1 MYLKKLEL
9 NGFKSFADKTTLK
22 ILPGITSIV
31 GPNGCGKTNIV
42 DAISWVLGEQRIR
55 LLRGYK
61 MEDVIFNGT
70 AHRSPVG
77 MAEVT
82 LTFDNSDGRLPI
94 DYSEVAITRRL
105 YRSGESGYFLNRQP
119 CLLRDINE
127 LLLGTGLGARA
138 YSLVGQGRIDQILQ
152 SRPEER
158 RELLEEAAQISRFR
172 KKKAEALRK
181 LEQTQSNLL
190 RLEDILQ
197 EVKRQL
203 SIAERQARQAERY
216 GRYRDRLR
224 ELELQA
230 GALELG
236 EIRRRTRELSEAKQ
250 QSRENYQALERE
262 LEAVEE
268 GLARLRLLRRERGDI
283 LAAGR
288 GELFANRA
296 EIDKK
301 RHRIELNA
309 ERGGELKHER
319 GRLTEEIA
327 RLTERRTAGLRE
339 VEELSRRREELK
351 ASALELTA
359 NRREKEAKLESIR
372 ASRTAVEKDLFALQS
387 RSLESSRREGHLRN
401 ELLGLQAGGKE
412 RTLRKRKLEV
422 EGERIVEEAEDLKVE
437 IAGQEPLLAGIDG
450 ELAELREA
458 GQRAKTAAARQEEEA
473 AALRE
478 RQEKTVIAISERE
491 SRRQLLLDR
500 EDEEPASASR
510 LLIEAG
516 KAGAEL
522 KGVIGRLDDF
532 ISIQS
537 GSEQAIRSA
546 LGEKLRAVIVA
557 DAAAVRSAIELLKC
571 REAGPVRIL
580 VLDWLRRSAESAGVP
595 ESPLSAQL
603 TLRQPLAGLEGVL
616 LEGFSRTEELYS
628 RAGEEEFL
636 PDARMVGADGTA
648 LLPPGVVFWPGKED
662 ASFGFNLEKIE
673 EELVELNSELA
684 EIKAAAEQCAADRR
698 EIGEKHEQ
706 AVNRLHQRE
715 MAAALSKGEQERRRQ
730 ALRKLELSRE
740 TVSSE
745 IVALEEEER
754 KSSGRLQQLEL
765 ELKDCP
771 SPDQVE
777 ETRINTLRDSL
788 AVWTAE
794 LRSLETE
801 VTELKIAQA
810 SCREREEN
818 VAQRLERLKVETRE
832 RENLLS
838 ARALRIEEDQGREE
852 VLRAETIELKE
863 EILGVENLVKES
875 QIALAALEEEIE
887 LLNRQCDEKEL
898 AIRKIRPR
906 FQEVQE
912 KLGSQDV
919 SLAELRIKE
928 QEVSRRIREKYH
940 LEIEE
945 IEVPVEVADREALLM
960 EVEGLQEKM
969 EKMTNVNLAALEEKE
984 NYQQRF
990 TLLSEQQA
998 DLVAATRDIE
1008 EAITKI
1014 NITAREK
1021 LQTTYDLVR
1030 RHFQDLFCR
1039 LFGGGQADLI
1049 LDDEKD
1055 ILESGLDIIAQPPG
1069 KKLSHISLLSGGER
1083 ALTTI
1088 ALIFALFQ
1096 VQPSPFYILDEIDA
1110 PLDEANIGRFSAL
1123 LKELVSEAQFIII
1136 THNKRSISEADILYG
1151 ITMEESGVSKVVSV
1165 RLGSHGEEKAGEEDA
1180 ESSVD

>member
-1 MYLKKLEL
+1 
-9 NGFKSFADKTTLK
+9 
-22 ILPGITSIV
+22 
-31 GPNGCGKTNIV
+31 
-42 DAISWVLGEQRIR
+42 
-55 LLRGYK
+55 
-61 MEDVIFNGT
+61 
-70 AHRSPVG
+70 
-77 MAEVT
+77 
-82 LTFDNSDGRLPI
+82 
-94 DYSEVAITRRL
+94 
-105 YRSGESGYFLNRQP
+105 
-119 CLLRDINE
+119 
-127 LLLGTGLGARA
+127 
-138 YSLVGQGRIDQILQ
+138 
-152 SRPEER
+152 
-158 RELLEEAAQISRFR
+158 
-172 KKKAEALRK
+172 
-181 LEQTQSNLL
+181 
-190 RLEDILQ
+190 
-197 EVKRQL
+197 
-203 SIAERQARQAERY
+203 
-216 GRYRDRLR
+216 
-224 ELELQA
+224 
-230 GALELG
+230 
-236 EIRRRTRELSEAKQ
+236 
-250 QSRENYQALERE
+250 
-262 LEAVEE
+262 
-268 GLARLRLLRRERGDI
+268 
-283 LAAGR
+283 
-288 GELFANRA
+288 
-296 EIDKK
+296 
-301 RHRIELNA
+301 
-309 ERGGELKHER
+309 
-319 GRLTEEIA
+319 
-327 RLTERRTAGLRE
+327 
-339 VEELSRRREELK
+339 
-351 ASALELTA
+351 
-359 NRREKEAKLESIR
+359 
-372 ASRTAVEKDLFALQS
+372 
-387 RSLESSRREGHLRN
+387 
-401 ELLGLQAGGKE
+401 
-412 RTLRKRKLEV
+412 
-422 EGERIVEEAEDLKVE
+422 
-437 IAGQEPLLAGIDG
+437 
-450 ELAELREA
+450 
-458 GQRAKTAAARQEEEA
+458 
-473 AALRE
+473 
-478 RQEKTVIAISERE
+478 
-491 SRRQLLLDR
+491 
-500 EDEEPASASR
+500 
-510 LLIEAG
+510 
-516 KAGAEL
+516 
-522 KGVIGRLDDF
+522 
-532 ISIQS
+532 
-537 GSEQAIRSA
+537 
-546 LGEKLRAVIVA
+546 
-557 DAAAVRSAIELLKC
+557 
-571 REAGPVRIL
+571 
-580 VLDWLRRSAESAGVP
+580 
-595 ESPLSAQL
+595 
-603 TLRQPLAGLEGVL
+603 LEGVL

-838 ARALRIEEDQGREE
+838 SRALRTEEDQSREE
-852 VLRAETIELKE
+852 VLRAETVQLKE
-863 EILGVENLVKES
+863 EILGVEKLVEES